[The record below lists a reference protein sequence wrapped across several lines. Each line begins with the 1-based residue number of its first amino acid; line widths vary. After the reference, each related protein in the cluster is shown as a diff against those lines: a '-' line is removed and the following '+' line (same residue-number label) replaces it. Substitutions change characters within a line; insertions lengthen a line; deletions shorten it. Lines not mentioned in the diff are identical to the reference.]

1 MPMPYLDE
9 LRQKLKLEVGDPIT
23 EDWYDDLVNYLEKI
37 EKGSAVDYIGYV
49 HRNIIPEKDALF
61 NIGVKNLRFKQ
72 VHSVYGYF
80 SYVKSNTIIFHNLQ
94 GDDIN
99 ADTVKSKVGDFSEK
113 LTVQGKVVLKD
124 EDPIHISSFYDYA
137 KNQLQDAVLNAI
149 YSWSPPPLQLDDK
162 SLGIAPRMED
172 RIEQGRAFSA
182 SKRFDSV
189 ADGSII
195 QVVFSNPTGSGKVV
209 YIVAIEIIATGQG
222 AIDIYRDV
230 SIDAHGTDIP
240 IMNLDLGS
248 DNLPVCEIEYGGT
261 YSDGTLAHQ
270 TVVHGGTKINAVGS
284 LSEVGEKV
292 KIPEGHNIM
301 VQFENR
307 AGVDVDVSIRFLWWE
322 DPTS

>member
-1 MPMPYLDE
+1 MPYLDE
-9 LRQKLKLEVGDPIT
+9 LRENLRLEVGDPIT
-23 EDWYDDLVNYLEKI
+23 EDWYNDLVSYLEKL
-37 EKGSAVDYIGYV
+37 EKGSAVDYIGYA
-49 HRNIIPEKDALF
+49 HRDITPDKDALI
-61 NIGVKNLRFKQ
+61 NLGVRNLRFKQ
-72 VHSVYGYF
+72 VYSVYGYF
-80 SYVKSNTIIFHNLQ
+80 SYVKSSTIIFHNLQ
-94 GDDIN
+94 GEDIN
-99 ADTVKSKVGDFSEK
+99 ADSVESRVGVFSEK
-113 LTVQGKVVLKD
+113 LTVQGKTVLKD
-124 EDPIHISSFYDYA
+124 EDPIHIATFYDYA
-137 KNQLQDAVLNAI
+137 KRQLQDAVLNAI
-149 YSWSPPPLQLDDK
+149 YGWSSPPLQLNDR
-162 SLGIAPRMED
+162 SVGTAPRMED
-172 RIEQGRAFSA
+172 RIEQGIAFSA

-230 SIDAHGTDIP
+230 SIDAHGTEIP

-248 DNLPVCEIEYGGT
+248 GNLAVCEVEYGGT
-261 YSDGTLAHQ
+261 YSEGVLAHQ

-322 DPTS
+322 DPAS

>member
-1 MPMPYLDE
+1 VPYLDE

-23 EDWYDDLVNYLEKI
+23 EDWYEYLVTYLEKI
-37 EKGSAVDYIGYV
+37 EKGSAVDYMGYI
-49 HRNIIPEKDALF
+49 HRDLIPDKDALF
-61 NIGVKNLRFKQ
+61 NIGVRNFRLKQ
-72 VHSVYGYF
+72 VYSVYGYF
-80 SYVKSNTIIFHNLQ
+80 SYVKSSTIIFHNLQ

-99 ADTVKSKVGDFSEK
+99 ADTVKSRVGAFSEK

-137 KNQLQDAVLNAI
+137 KSQLQDAVLNAI
-149 YSWSPPPLQLDDK
+149 YSWSPPPLQLDDR
-162 SLGIAPRMED
+162 SLGTAPRMED

-230 SIDAHGTDIP
+230 SIDAHGTEIP

-248 DNLPVCEIEYGGT
+248 DNLPVCEVEYGGT
-261 YSDGTLAHQ
+261 YSDGELAHQ

-284 LSEVGEKV
+284 LAEVGEKV

-322 DPTS
+322 DPAS

>member
-1 MPMPYLDE
+1 MPYLDE

-23 EDWYDDLVNYLEKI
+23 EDWYDDLVAYLEKI
-37 EKGSAVDYIGYV
+37 EKGSAVDYIGYI
-49 HRNIIPEKDALF
+49 HRDLIPDKDALF
-61 NIGVKNLRFKQ
+61 NIGVRNFRLKQ
-72 VHSVYGYF
+72 VYSVYGYF
-80 SYVKSNTIIFHNLQ
+80 SYVKSSTIIFHNLK

-99 ADTVKSKVGDFSEK
+99 ADTVKSRVGAFSER

-137 KNQLQDAVLNAI
+137 KSQLQDAVLNAI
-149 YSWSPPPLQLDDK
+149 YSWSPPPLQLDDR
-162 SLGIAPRMED
+162 SLGTAPRMED

-230 SIDAHGTDIP
+230 SIDSHGTEIP

-248 DNLPVCEIEYGGT
+248 NNPSVCEVEYGGT
-261 YSDGTLAHQ
+261 YSDGELAHQ
-270 TVVHGGTKINAVGS
+270 TVVHGGIRSNAVGS
-284 LSEVGEKV
+284 FAEVGERV

-307 AGVDVDVSIRFLWWE
+307 AGTDADVSIRFLWWE
-322 DPTS
+322 DPIS